1 LNNSTSQI
9 FVLDN
14 TKKSKIE
21 NIIAELAYPEEN
33 DRTFTPNFNSIYNF
47 GAIALSPTHHKKK

>member
-21 NIIAELAYPEEN
+21 NIIAELAYPEES
-33 DRTFTPNFNSIYNF
+33 DRTFI
-47 GAIALSPTHHKKK
+47 AIEV